1 LKTCSKCGSEN
12 RDGAAFC
19 SKCGSEL
26 PHEDGIKGWWK
37 RQNRS
42 SKFLIITPFAIL
54 ALILLLGAFTEP
66 SGYSDVNYDDAT
78 VYDDDAADVS
88 GASSTKTF
96 EGSGI
101 SFSYPATWNIYTP
114 DESDDDS
121 VVSLESYQQGMY
133 SILSV
138 YRKPNTLDL
147 ETLRDCWIEGF
158 YNIGNEVTYVKETT
172 VDGNRAYIVGSSFYN
187 SETGEGEHE
196 CVVFI
201 EGGYSYEILFTSED
215 ISTIR
220 DDIDTIIHSFR
231 VD

>member
-1 LKTCSKCGSEN
+1 MKTCSKCGSEN

-54 ALILLLGAFTEP
+54 VLILLLGAFTEP

-78 VYDDDAADVS
+78 VYDNDAADVS

-101 SFSYPATWNIYTP
+101 SFSYPDTWEIYIP
-114 DESDDDS
+114 DESSDDN
-121 VVSLESYQQGMY
+121 VVSLKSYEQGMV

-138 YRKPNTLDL
+138 YKRPATVDL
-147 ETLRDCWIEGF
+147 ETERDTCLGAI
-158 YNIGNEVTYVKETT
+158 
-172 VDGNRAYIVGSSFYN
+172 
-187 SETGEGEHE
+187 
-196 CVVFI
+196 
-201 EGGYSYEILFTSED
+201 YEKWG
-215 ISTIR
+215 
-220 DDIDTIIHSFR
+220 
-231 VD
+231 

>member
-1 LKTCSKCGSEN
+1 MKTCSKCGSEN
-12 RDGAAFC
+12 RNGAAFC

-37 RQNRS
+37 KQNRS

-78 VYDDDAADVS
+78 VYDNDAADVS

-101 SFSYPATWNIYTP
+101 SFSYPDTWNIYTP
-114 DESDDDS
+114 DTSDDTK

-147 ETLRDCWIEGF
+147 ETRRDIWIEVLYEDGD
-158 YNIGNEVTYVKETT
+158 EVNYVKETA
-172 VDGNRAYIVGSSFYN
+172 VDGNRAYIIGSSYYYAGDG
-187 SETGEGEHE
+187 GEQEY
-196 CVVFI
+196 VVFI
-201 EGGYSYEILFTSED
+201 EGDYAYDILCTTDDLSL
-215 ISTIR
+215 IQ